1 VAAARPESAGLRAAL
16 CTLLDRSVSGATP
29 DPSASPAVLAVHCV
43 RQALIASRIGTD
55 YRSLLDRF
63 SASDLVLSTETLA
76 REILAVLSQRAPLVA
91 VAAAGPNE
99 QPHSAMAQ
107 VEVQLAAP
115 LAPAPVR
122 EAAVRAAQAWLTDA
136 LTCLEADARAAAEA
150 DLALLASVVV
160 APSKRILDDA
170 QQLAAEAAA
179 RRALGLADCAVA
191 LDLDHLTVG
200 RVLFDPVVEAARTDE
215 ERLVRAAGLLALDG
229 QRSPD
234 ALSIARMLPDR
245 AAGARMIAAAPLLTR
260 CGPAIDQFATQLV
273 ERARLDVHEVTL
285 LLDGKA
291 EALRLYRL
299 LRAALLGDPAA
310 Q

>member
-1 VAAARPESAGLRAAL
+1 
-16 CTLLDRSVSGATP
+16 
-29 DPSASPAVLAVHCV
+29 
-43 RQALIASRIGTD
+43 
-55 YRSLLDRF
+55 
-63 SASDLVLSTETLA
+63 
-76 REILAVLSQRAPLVA
+76 
-91 VAAAGPNE
+91 
-99 QPHSAMAQ
+99 MAQ

-122 EAAVRAAQAWLTDA
+122 EAAVRAAQAWLSDA
-136 LTCLEADARAAAEA
+136 LTCLEADAKAAAEA
-150 DLALLASVVV
+150 DLAFLARVVV

-179 RRALGLADCAVA
+179 RRALGLPDRAVA

-215 ERLVRAAGLLALDG
+215 ERLERAAGLLALDA
-229 QRSPD
+229 QRSPN
-234 ALSIARMLPDR
+234 ALSIARMLPDP
-245 AAGARMIAAAPLLTR
+245 AAQARLIAAAPLLTR
-260 CGPAIDQFATQLV
+260 CAPAIDQLARQLA